1 MMNWMHD
8 DPFHPRHYRDVRR
21 PPGEASTLPGW
32 CYVSDAFLRRERER
46 IFSRAWQFAGRL
58 EEIPRGGYRS
68 ADTTGGPVLL
78 VNNGTLRAFAN
89 TCRHRGAPLV
99 SGCGIASR
107 IVCPLHGWRYRL
119 DGSLESAPEMSIDHD
134 RYGLR
139 GIRVAVWAGFVFVCF
154 SRRTADLASW
164 LGDMT
169 QRLASHRLAEFRVAR
184 RRHYT
189 VRANWKLI
197 AENAM
202 EAYHTGTVHGDSL
215 GAQASRDLVTR
226 GHWDALQVLGET
238 SVAVLPGQPAP
249 FPSVKPLSPEARAGT
264 FFTTLHPNTQFAC
277 AQDSMWWLHYRPL
290 TASLTRLEV
299 GQCFPDSTTRRDD
312 FAEGSKAYFHRWDT
326 GIDEDNAIC
335 ETQQAGISSP
345 FHQPGRLSVREEA
358 VHRLNNWIVDQTID
372 DGLARRRIDAPHG
385 SH

>member
-1 MMNWMHD
+1 MNWMHD

-68 ADTTGGPVLL
+68 VDTAGGPILL
-78 VNNGTLRAFAN
+78 VNDGALRAFAN
-89 TCRHRGAPLV
+89 TCRHRGTPLV
-99 SGCGIASR
+99 SGCGMASR

-119 DGSLESAPEMSIDHD
+119 DGSLESAPGTSIDHG
-134 RYGLR
+134 RYALR
-139 GIRVAVWAGFVFVCF
+139 GIRADVWAGFVFVCF
-154 SRRTADLASW
+154 SRRTAGLASW
-164 LGDMT
+164 FGDMT
-169 QRLASHRLAEFRVAR
+169 QRLASHDLAEFRVAR

-226 GHWDALQVLGET
+226 GHWDALQVLGEA

-249 FPSVKPLSPEARAGT
+249 FPPVKSLSPEARAGT

-290 TASLTRLEV
+290 SPGLTRLEV

-335 ETQQAGISSP
+335 EAQQAGISSP
-345 FHQPGRLSVREEA
+345 FHRPGRLSVREQA

-372 DGLARRRIDAPHG
+372 DGLARRRIDALHG

>member
-1 MMNWMHD
+1 MMKRMHV

-21 PPGEASTLPGW
+21 SPAEASTLPGW

-68 ADTTGGPVLL
+68 VDTAGGPVLL
-78 VNNGTLRAFAN
+78 VNDGTLRAFAN
-89 TCRHRGAPLV
+89 TCRHRGAPLA
-99 SGCGIASR
+99 SGYGVASR

-119 DGSLESAPEMSIDHD
+119 DGSLESAPGTSIDHG
-134 RYGLR
+134 RYGLH
-139 GIRVAVWAGFVFVCF
+139 RVRAEVWAGFVFVCF
-154 SRRTADLASW
+154 SDRTAGLASW
-164 LGDMT
+164 LGDMA
-169 QRLASHRLAEFRVAR
+169 QRLASHRLAAFRVTR

-202 EAYHTGTVHGDSL
+202 EAYHTGTVHGGSL

-226 GHWDALQVLGET
+226 GHWDALQVLGEA

-249 FPSVKPLSPEARAGT
+249 FPSVKSLSAEARAGT

-290 TASLTRLEV
+290 TPALTRLEV
-299 GQCFPDSTTRRDD
+299 GQCFPVSTTRRDD

-326 GIDEDNAIC
+326 GIHEDNAIC
-335 ETQQAGISSP
+335 EAQQAGISSP
-345 FHQPGRLSVREEA
+345 FHRPGRLSVREEA

>member
-1 MMNWMHD
+1 MMKGMHD

-21 PPGEASTLPGW
+21 APGEASTLPGW

-68 ADTTGGPVLL
+68 VDTAGGPVLL
-78 VNNGTLRAFAN
+78 VNDGALRAFAN

-99 SGCGIASR
+99 SGCGTASR

-119 DGSLESAPEMSIDHD
+119 DGSLESAPGTSIDHG

-139 GIRVAVWAGFVFVCF
+139 EIRAEVWAGFVLVCF
-154 SRRTADLASW
+154 SGRTAGLASW

-169 QRLASHRLAEFRVAR
+169 QRLASHRLAEFRVTR

-226 GHWDALQVLGET
+226 GHWDALQVLGEA
-238 SVAVLPGQPAP
+238 SVAVLPGHPAP
-249 FPSVKPLSPEARAGT
+249 FPPVRSLSPEARAGT
-264 FFTTLHPNTQFAC
+264 FFTTLHPNTQIAC
-277 AQDSMWWLHYRPL
+277 AQDAMWWLHYRPL
-290 TASLTRLEV
+290 APALTCLEV
-299 GQCFPDSTTRRDD
+299 GQCFPESTTRRDD

-335 ETQQAGISSP
+335 EAQQAGISSP
-345 FHQPGRLSVREEA
+345 FHRPGRLSVREQA

>member
-1 MMNWMHD
+1 MMMAMHD

-32 CYVSDAFLRRERER
+32 CYSAQAFLQRERER

-58 EEIPRGGYRS
+58 EEVPQGGYR
-68 ADTTGGPVLL
+68 AVETAGGPVLL
-78 VNNGTLRAFAN
+78 VRDGSLGAFAN
-89 TCRHRGAPLV
+89 TCRHRGARLV
-99 SGCGIASR
+99 SGCGVSSSL
-107 IVCPLHGWRYRL
+107 VCPLHGWRYRL
-119 DGSLESAPEMSIDHD
+119 DGSLKSAPGIAGDHG
-134 RYGLR
+134 RFSLP
-139 GIRVAVWAGFVFVCF
+139 GIRATVWAGFVFVCF
-154 SRRTADLASW
+154 SHRTDDLLSW
-164 LGDMT
+164 LGDLPR
-169 QRLASHRLAEFRVAR
+169 RLASHRFEDFRVVR

-215 GAQASRDLVTR
+215 GAQASRDLVTK
-226 GHWDALQVLGET
+226 GHWDAIQVLGEA
-238 SVAVLPGQPAP
+238 SVAVLPGEPAP
-249 FPSVKPLSPEARAGT
+249 FPPVPSLSPEAQAGT

-290 TASLTRLEV
+290 SPALTHLEV
-299 GQCFPDSTTRRDD
+299 GQCFPHATTRRDD

-335 ETQQAGISSP
+335 EAQQAGIASP
-345 FHQPGRLSVREEA
+345 FHRPGRLSVREQA
-358 VHRLNNWIVDQTID
+358 VHCLNNWIVDQTVD
-372 DGLARRRIDAPHG
+372 DGHATRRIDAPG
-385 SH
+385 